1 MSEEERTITQV
12 QQDDAAFRAA
22 TASVPFDGEAEV
34 RSLRNIFDGET
45 SAATRTACLALGNQE
60 KLTAARRIWE
70 PWRDDPGLG
79 DAIRKVV
86 TDLDAEHLRPT
97 SIEQRL
103 IAGIQPA
110 TMGLFTLM
118 QNLRPPAD

>member
-12 QQDDAAFRAA
+12 QDDAAFRAA

-86 TDLDAEHLRPT
+86 TDRQEKVADINRRRANGREE
-97 SIEQRL
+97 SS
-103 IAGIQPA
+103 
-110 TMGLFTLM
+110 FTRAPR
-118 QNLRPPAD
+118 QIP